1 VESVLPIVFAF
12 DAMCVS
18 FEKWLFSRLIGF
30 NQARGDGIRASTV
43 FSPLH
48 RELPRY
54 PDDPCLSR
62 RMRQSAQRLEAHEA
76 VQRRRVHDDT
86 VAGLPW

>member
-54 PDDPCLSR
+54 P
-62 RMRQSAQRLEAHEA
+62 E
-76 VQRRRVHDDT
+76 
-86 VAGLPW
+86 